1 MTKIEK
7 SLDSIKNEFTIFF
20 DAKDKYIYLIELG
33 KENSGLSENDKNT
46 KTKIQGCTSQAWI
59 VIKESNSSYSFF
71 TDSDAMIVRGLLS
84 LIGGVFNGSTKEEIL
99 SIDPNIFLNKIGL
112 DTVVSSQ
119 RTNRFRHALH
129 KIHNKLK
136 N

>member
-7 SLDSIKNEFTIFF
+7 SLDSIKNEFSVFF

-33 KENSGLSENDKNT
+33 KENNGLSENDKNT
-46 KTKIQGCTSQAWI
+46 KTKIEGCTSQAWI
-59 VIKESNSSYSFF
+59 VIKESNSSYNFF

-84 LIGGVFNGSTKEEIL
+84 LIGRVFNGSTKEEIL
-99 SIDPNIFLNKIGL
+99 SIDPNIFLGKIGL

-119 RTNRFRHALH
+119 RTNGFSQALH

>member
-7 SLDSIKNEFTIFF
+7 SLDSIKNEFSVFF

-46 KTKIQGCTSQAWI
+46 KTKIEGCTSQAWI
-59 VIKESNSSYSFF
+59 VIKESNSSYNFF

-84 LIGGVFNGSTKEEIL
+84 LIGRVFNGSTKEEIL
-99 SIDPNIFLNKIGL
+99 SIDPNIFLGKIGL

-119 RTNRFRHALH
+119 RTNGFSQALH